1 MTDEP
6 AVPPLRR
13 PQRGSVRSGER
24 VLAPDVAR
32 GLMLLL
38 IVLSNTGFHL
48 YAAQHGPSGWHPVD
62 GSALDRVAQFA
73 MITALDMRTYPLFAF
88 LFGYGMMQLFRRQT
102 AAGTSERGAAAL
114 LRRRGV
120 WLIVF
125 GFAHAALLMAGDI
138 LGAYG
143 VASLVAGMLFL
154 RRTDRTM
161 LVGAGVLFLLLIV
174 TSALGAYGTVP
185 GDPDGSGVV
194 PSTVYYA
201 SNEPDALAAVGTR
214 LSTWLFVAFGGGL
227 LGFSFH
233 TVMLLGFWAA
243 RNRVLEEPERHLT
256 LLRTTAVA
264 GVAVGWAGGLPQAL
278 AHVGAIDVPAAMIV
292 EAGPFAA
299 IQTVT
304 GVFGGLGY
312 VAAVVLACRA
322 LPVRLRQGTAVT
334 AVAAVGRRSL
344 SCYLAHSLV
353 FAPVLAAWGL
363 GLGAVMGSA
372 TVALFAFGVWLLTVA
387 GAYALERKGWRGPAE
402 AVLRR
407 LVYGRVERPHEPA
420 PVPAEPRP

>member
-1 MTDEP
+1 MTDH
-6 AVPPLRR
+6 PPGPPPPR
-13 PQRGSVRSGER
+13 PQRGSVRPAER
-24 VLAPDVAR
+24 VLAPDLAR

-48 YAAQHGPSGWHPVD
+48 YAAQHGPTGWHPVD
-62 GSALDRVAQFA
+62 GTALDRAVQFA
-73 MITALDMRTYPLFAF
+73 MITALDLRTYPLFAF

-114 LRRRGV
+114 LRRRGM

-143 VASLVAGMLFL
+143 IASLVIGTLFL
-154 RRTDRTM
+154 RRTDRT
-161 LVGAGVLFLLLIV
+161 LLIAAGGAFAFLV
-174 TSALGAYGTVP
+174 LISALGSYGTVP
-185 GDPDGSGVV
+185 GDPDGSGVI
-194 PSTVYYA
+194 PSTVHYA
-201 SNEPDALAAVGTR
+201 SGEPDALAAVGTR
-214 LSTWLFVAFGGGL
+214 LATWLFVALGGGL

-243 RNRVLEEPERHLT
+243 RNRVLEEPERHLK
-256 LLRTTAVA
+256 LLRATAVT

-278 AHVGAIDVPAAMIV
+278 AHVGVLDVPAAMVV
-292 EAGPFAA
+292 EEGPFYAL
-299 IQTVT
+299 QTVT

-312 VAAVVLACRA
+312 VAVVALACRA
-322 LPVRLRQGTAVT
+322 MPPRIRSGTAVT
-334 AVAAVGRRSL
+334 AVAAVGKRSL

-363 GLGAVMGSA
+363 GLGAAMGSA
-372 TVALFAFGVWLLTVA
+372 TMALFASGVWLLTVA
-387 GAYALERKGWRGPAE
+387 GALLLERKGRRGPAE
-402 AVLRR
+402 ALLRR
-407 LVYGRVERPHEPA
+407 LVYGRAERPREPA
-420 PVPAEPRP
+420 PAPAASQP